1 MTTTIDNNTM
11 TNNTMTEETT
21 MTPTQTPRYIRD
33 PKFFDADALVER
45 AMSNITSASVSS
57 IASSYQSVI
66 LNVHGWTAEIKSK
79 KASEDAAFAN
89 NAAAEVIKST
99 VSILNNSAE
108 LKDINNYGQKI
119 RQKSAK
125 LTLPSVEGERI
136 LRHNRIQEHIDAL
149 TEMERVYRA
158 KAHDFAYITYPSII
172 KEGQKAMGDLAQTI
186 TYPTPD
192 EVYSKFRLTVR
203 RQPLSAEANFHSQL
217 EAQAREELEDMFRD
231 SLSYVIRNA
240 MRESWESLYTIIYS
254 MVNSLTDHEGDEVTG
269 ESKKKK
275 LYESTLFNHP
285 KAYIEKLEQYNV
297 ANDPELAA
305 RAQELKQI
313 LSGMHLA
320 DLKEFPDARRDAKQD
335 LEDLLSKFD
344 L

>member
-1 MTTTIDNNTM
+1 MTMNIDNTNTN
-11 TNNTMTEETT
+11 TNIMTEETT

-33 PKFFDADALVER
+33 PKLFDADALVER
-45 AMSNITSASVSS
+45 AMTNITSASIST
-57 IASSYQSVI
+57 IASSFQSVI

-89 NAAAEVIKST
+89 HAVAEVIKST
-99 VSILNNSAE
+99 VSILNNSLE
-108 LKDINNYGQKI
+108 LKDVNNFGQKI
-119 RQKSAK
+119 RQKNAA
-125 LTLPSVEGERI
+125 LTRPSVEGER
-136 LRHNRIQEHIDAL
+136 LLLNSELQEHIDAL
-149 TEMERVYRA
+149 REMERIYRA
-158 KAHDFAYITYPSII
+158 KAHDFAYITYPTLIQP
-172 KEGQKAMGDLAQTI
+172 GQSAMGDLAQTI

-192 EVYSKFRLTVR
+192 EVYSKFRITVR
-203 RQPLSAEANFHSQL
+203 RQPLSAEANIYSKL
-217 EAQAREELEDMFRD
+217 EAQARSEMEDMFRD

-240 MRESWESLYTIIYS
+240 MRDSWESLYTIIYN
-254 MVNSLTDHEGDEVTG
+254 MVNSLTDHESDALTG
-269 ESKKKK
+269 ESSKKK
-275 LYESTLFNHP
+275 LYKTTLFEHP

-305 RAQELKQI
+305 AAQELKQI
-313 LSGMHLA
+313 LSGMHMA